1 MGFKVR
7 KFERKEALLRQLQ
20 KRKLPLKLLNLANQ
34 FGCSVKTVR
43 RDIDELV
50 MERSAPWFI
59 LNGEVYLD
67 QVRQT
72 QIELEGYWFTSEELF
87 SLLALYSIVD
97 ELAEGLLA
105 EHFIEIKQRILKLLG
120 PIEQGQALIQNLKI
134 IPIAQPYIKS
144 STLNNITATISQQQ
158 RLVLEFWN
166 RHTNQI
172 TKREVSP
179 YQLVRY
185 RDRWF
190 LDGYCHQKNALRSFS
205 LEAIVELSP
214 LPQKILSPDFESL
227 NRYFQSSYGI
237 FSGQADK
244 LAILN
249 FSAYQARWVKDQ
261 QWHPK
266 QITKWLEDG
275 RYQLTLPYK
284 EDLELIQDVLKYGA
298 EVEVISPPE
307 LREKVRDKLK
317 ATLKIYE

>member
-1 MGFKVR
+1 MR
-7 KFERKEALLRQLQ
+7 KFERQEVLLRKLQ
-20 KRKLPLKLLNLANQ
+20 KRKLPLSLNTLAKEYD
-34 FGCSVKTVR
+34 CSVKTIR

-59 LNGEVYLD
+59 SNGEVFLD
-67 QVRQT
+67 RARQT
-72 QIELEGYWFTSEELF
+72 QIELEGYWFSSEELF

-105 EHFIEIKQRILKLLG
+105 EHFLEIKQRILKLLG
-120 PIEQGQALIQNLKI
+120 PIEQSQTLIQNIKI
-134 IPIAQPYIKS
+134 IPIAQPSIKS
-144 STLNNITATISQQQ
+144 VPLNKITEAISQQQ
-158 RLVLEFWN
+158 RLVINFWN
-166 RHTNQI
+166 RHTNQV

-190 LDGYCHQKNALRSFS
+190 LDGYCHQRNALRSFS
-205 LEAIVELSP
+205 LEAIIELSI
-214 LPQKILSPDFESL
+214 LPQKILPPDFESL
-227 NRYFQSSYGI
+227 SRYFQSSYGI

-266 QITKWLEDG
+266 QKAEWLEDG

-298 EVEVISPPE
+298 EVEVISPLE
-307 LREKVRDKLK
+307 LREKVREKLK
-317 ATLKIYE
+317 EALKIYE

>member
-1 MGFKVR
+1 MQ

-20 KRKLPLKLLNLANQ
+20 KKALPLRLMKLANEY
-34 FGCSVKTVR
+34 GCSVKTIR
-43 RDIDELV
+43 RDIEELV
-50 MERSAPWFI
+50 TERSAPWFI

-67 QVRQT
+67 LARQT

-105 EHFIEIKQRILKLLG
+105 GHFLEIKKRILNLLG
-120 PIEQGQALIQNLKI
+120 PNDEGQTLIQNLKI
-134 IPIAQPYIKS
+134 IPIAQPTVKS
-144 STLNNITATISQQQ
+144 SSLNKITAAISHQQ
-158 RLVLEFWN
+158 RLLIKFWN
-166 RHTNQI
+166 RHTNQV
-172 TKREVSP
+172 TLREVSP

-190 LDGYCHQKNALRSFS
+190 LDGHCHQQNALRSFS
-205 LEAIVELSP
+205 LEAMIELTH
-214 LPQKILSPDFESL
+214 LPQKILPSDFQAL
-227 NRYFQSSYGI
+227 QNYFQSSYGI

-244 LAILN
+244 FAILN
-249 FSAYQARWVKDQ
+249 FSPYQARWVKDQ

-266 QITKWLEDG
+266 QTAKWLEDG

-284 EDLELIQDVLKYGA
+284 EDLELIQDVLKYGP

-317 ATLKIYE
+317 ATLKVYE